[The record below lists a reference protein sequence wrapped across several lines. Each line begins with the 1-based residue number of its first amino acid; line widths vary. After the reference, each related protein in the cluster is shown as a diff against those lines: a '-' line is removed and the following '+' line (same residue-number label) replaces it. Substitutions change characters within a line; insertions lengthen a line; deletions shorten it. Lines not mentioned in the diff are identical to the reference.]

1 VERTDEADRATPVD
15 ELVARAEKAEK
26 AFQERPHVSLRR
38 RLIVGSLAWFLFT
51 LGLAIASIVN
61 LTSLASKLQF
71 TEAVDHYTFE
81 VQQARR
87 FEKNYFLYRTNLP
100 DALNHV
106 DSAQLVLDMER
117 GDIES
122 VIGVLGLQNMTAN
135 LLEYEGLLA
144 RLQALDQTPLEG
156 AEEELSSIEAG
167 LRDRGAVIVEEAQDL
182 VEGERQAVRS
192 LLAVSQ
198 RIPLA
203 ILLVLIGVM
212 AYTAHLIRKQ
222 MLAPLGRMM
231 KATQRIAAG
240 DFTPITPVRKYH
252 DEFSHLA
259 VAMNT
264 MMIQLAH
271 RQELLVRAHKLKAV
285 GTLTAGVAHELNN
298 PINNIMLTASSL
310 QEDYGDLTDEDR
322 LDMVDDLVGESER
335 AQQIVRNLLDFARES
350 SVQLQPVDPQRL
362 VEETLRLAS
371 NQIKL
376 AKVKV
381 RGEIDSNLPSVYG
394 DFQQL
399 TQVMLNIVLNALDAM
414 PGGGTLTI
422 ALRTPSGKDQ
432 IAVEVTDTGI
442 GMPEQVLANVFDPF
456 FTTKSGATGTGLG
469 LSVSLGIIRQHGGDI
484 LVRSKLGEGTTFTI
498 QLPVAMVPAMIP
510 EPAEVDSDEI
520 PIE

>member
-1 VERTDEADRATPVD
+1 MTPAD
-15 ELVARAEKAEK
+15 ELVARAEKAQK
-26 AFQERPHVSLRR
+26 AFHERPHLSVRR
-38 RLIVGSLAWFLFT
+38 RLIIGSLAWFLFT
-51 LGLAIASIVN
+51 LGLAIGSMAN
-61 LTSLASKLQF
+61 LSRMASKLVF

-87 FEKNYFLYRTNLP
+87 FEKNYFLYRTNLS

-106 DSAQLVLDMER
+106 DSAQVVLNVEH

-135 LLEYEGLLA
+135 LLQYEGLLA
-144 RLQALDQTPLEG
+144 HLQTLDQTSLEG
-156 AEEELSSIEAG
+156 VEEELASIEAG
-167 LRDRGAVIVEEAQDL
+167 LRARGTVIVEEAEDL
-182 VEGERQAVRS
+182 VERERQAVQS
-192 LLAVSQ
+192 MLAISQ
-198 RIPLA
+198 RIPLV
-203 ILLVLIGVM
+203 ILLALIGVI
-212 AYTAHLIRKQ
+212 AYTAYVIRKQ
-222 MLAPLGRMM
+222 VLAPLARMM
-231 KATQRIAAG
+231 TATQRIAAG

-259 VAMNT
+259 VAMNS
-264 MMIQLAH
+264 MMTTLAH
-271 RQELLVRAHKLKAV
+271 RQQLLVRAHKLKAV

-310 QEDYGDLTDEDR
+310 QEDYEDLADEDR
-322 LDMVDDLVGESER
+322 LDMVNDLIGESER

-350 SVQLQPVDPQRL
+350 TVQLEPVDLQRL

-376 AKVKV
+376 AKVRVK
-381 RGEIDSNLPSVYG
+381 GEIDSNLPPVYG

-432 IAVEVTDTGI
+432 VAVEVTDTGV

-484 LVRSKLGEGTTFTI
+484 LVRSELEKGTTFTI
-498 QLPVAMVPAMIP
+498 QLPVAMVPARIP
-510 EPAEVDSDEI
+510 EPEDIDPDEI